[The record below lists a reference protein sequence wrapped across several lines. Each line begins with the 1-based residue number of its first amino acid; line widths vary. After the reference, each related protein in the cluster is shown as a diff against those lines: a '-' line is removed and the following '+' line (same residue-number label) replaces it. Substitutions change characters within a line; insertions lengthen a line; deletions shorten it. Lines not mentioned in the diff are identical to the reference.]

1 METKLT
7 ILLLKQIQ
15 LEFNHHL
22 LICLDEN
29 GKIYRFQA
37 LGLDKSNSKNQA
49 NLSLYGLIEIEVFL
63 NRNHNGGKLKRA
75 NLIKKPKVNSK
86 QKIIFWDTVTKLLS
100 NQEHTTTRVF
110 SFLNK
115 LLEHN
120 ELDYHIKQGLWWVK
134 IYLESENYQPILN
147 RCVVCD
153 SNQEIATFVLE
164 ENGLLCK
171 THQQNFPILDSNF
184 LLKII
189 DLFNKEKFE
198 TVDWDWNQKE
208 AKFFLKI
215 LIDFCDTTFGTY
227 FYPLLKCF

>member
-75 NLIKKPKVNSK
+75 NLIKNPK
-86 QKIIFWDTVTKLLS
+86 
-100 NQEHTTTRVF
+100 
-110 SFLNK
+110 
-115 LLEHN
+115 
-120 ELDYHIKQGLWWVK
+120 
-134 IYLESENYQPILN
+134 
-147 RCVVCD
+147 
-153 SNQEIATFVLE
+153 
-164 ENGLLCK
+164 
-171 THQQNFPILDSNF
+171 
-184 LLKII
+184 
-189 DLFNKEKFE
+189 
-198 TVDWDWNQKE
+198 
-208 AKFFLKI
+208 
-215 LIDFCDTTFGTY
+215 
-227 FYPLLKCF
+227 